1 MKYRPKLDP
10 QVELA
15 GAIPETLV
23 RALLRNRNPRP
34 RSTGKPVVS
43 DLVPVEEAPFQP
55 TGQRCHASGRWFLPL
70 GCSAGRQ
77 THERSGQ
84 DASV

>member
-10 QVELA
+10 QVDLA

-34 RSTGKPVVS
+34 RSTGKSVVS
-43 DLVPVEEAPFQP
+43 DLVPVEEAPSNQQGNDVP
-55 TGQRCHASGRWFLPL
+55 HL
-70 GCSAGRQ
+70 GDGS
-77 THERSGQ
+77 
-84 DASV
+84 